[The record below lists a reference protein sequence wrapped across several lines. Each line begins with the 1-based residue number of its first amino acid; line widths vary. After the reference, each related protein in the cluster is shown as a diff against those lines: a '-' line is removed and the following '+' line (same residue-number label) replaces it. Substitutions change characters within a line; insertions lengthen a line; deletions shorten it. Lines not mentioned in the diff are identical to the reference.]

1 LRLKWQSYEDNEAMN
16 FFGLKKPK
24 KTISPAK
31 QASITL
37 PNGEVID
44 YQLSHRARRT
54 IGLKITETGLI
65 VHAPNRILA
74 FELNRILLEK
84 ADWILQKLKARAA
97 QTVPAIHWQS
107 GAQLHLLGNPITLQI
122 QILNGFAIQDLKLNG
137 FKLPKID
144 FERDVLQITTSTQLS
159 DEKIQLKV
167 TQWYKKLALL
177 DFTRRVEVFAAKLGV
192 APPPVT
198 LSSARSRW
206 GSCSSRGDV
215 RLNWRLLQ
223 APPHIINYVVCHEL
237 AHLKQMNHSPKFW
250 AQVAQLYPDF
260 KQAEKDLKALSP
272 QLHRL

>member
-1 LRLKWQSYEDNEAMN
+1 MN

-24 KTISPAK
+24 KPNSPTK
-31 QASITL
+31 QAQLTL
-37 PNGEVID
+37 PNGDIIA

-54 IGLKITETGLI
+54 IGLKITEAGLV

-74 FELNRILLEK
+74 FELNRILIEK
-84 ADWILQKLKARAA
+84 ADWILQKLRSRAE
-97 QTVPAIHWQS
+97 QTLPAINWQM
-107 GAQLHLLGNPITLQI
+107 GAQLQLLGNPITLQI
-122 QILNGFAIQDLKLNG
+122 QRLNGSKM
-137 FKLPKID
+137 PKIS
-144 FERDVLQITTSTQLS
+144 FERDTLQITTSHQLT
-159 DEKIQLKV
+159 DEKLQQLV

-192 APPPVT
+192 TPPPVS

-237 AHLKQMNHSPKFW
+237 AHLKHMNHSPKFW
-250 AQVAQLYPDF
+250 AQVAVLFPDF

-272 QLHRL
+272 QLHRI